1 MGVSAMRDPD
11 TLHLPPGYHLHY
23 VDDPYVTSLCR
34 PDGTIVARF
43 THAANPEEITRAA
56 EEDALR

>member
-1 MGVSAMRDPD
+1 MPD
-11 TLHLPPGYHLHY
+11 SNILHLPLGYHLDY
-23 VDDPYVTSLCR
+23 VDDPCVVSLCR

-43 THAANPEEITRAA
+43 THAANPQEIRRAA

>member
-1 MGVSAMRDPD
+1 MRDSD
-11 TLHLPPGYHLHY
+11 TLHLPLGYHLDY
-23 VDDPYVTSLCR
+23 VDDPCVISPCR

-43 THAANPEEITRAA
+43 AHAANPEEITHAA

>member
-1 MGVSAMRDPD
+1 MRDSN
-11 TLHLPPGYHLHY
+11 TLHLPPGYHLDY
-23 VDDPYVTSLCR
+23 VDDPCVIRLCG

-43 THAANPEEITRAA
+43 THGASPEEITRAT